1 MAEIQPKGDSGG
13 GGKKRAKK
21 MSTKIDMTPMVDL
34 AFLLL
39 TFFMLTT
46 TFAKPNVMQLTMP
59 VKEKN
64 PNPEEQVKIKASQ
77 AMTIILGAEDKVY
90 YYFGLNTPNDPTVAK
105 VELKLTDYSASGI
118 RKVIQDRQAA
128 AGGVKEKLPIILIKP
143 FVDRSKPTDPQ
154 ARYKNMVDILDE
166 MNITNQAKYALVD
179 IGKDDLELIKTS
191 GL

>member
-59 VKEKN
+59 VKEKL
-64 PNPEEQVKIKASQ
+64 PDEEQTKIKASQ
-77 AMTIILGAEDKVY
+77 AMTIILGPEDKVY

-105 VELKLTDYSASGI
+105 VDLQVTNYSATGI

-143 FVDRSKPTDPQ
+143 FVDRSKPDSPQ
-154 ARYKNMVDILDE
+154 APLQKH
-166 MNITNQAKYALVD
+166 
-179 IGKDDLELIKTS
+179 G
-191 GL
+191 GHFG